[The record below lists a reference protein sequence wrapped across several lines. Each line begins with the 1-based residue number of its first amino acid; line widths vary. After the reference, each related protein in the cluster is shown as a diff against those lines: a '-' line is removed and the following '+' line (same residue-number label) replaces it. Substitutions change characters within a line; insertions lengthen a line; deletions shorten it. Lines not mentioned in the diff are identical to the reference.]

1 MKLQREATR
10 RGRKG
15 TMAVDGYVAVGGDII
30 NHDNVADRGRRG
42 QQRGDV
48 GEGDLGGRGGKDSG
62 GKKGQRLLQRVMAR
76 LGAAM
81 VASAEERFGVGSGV
95 RRGRGSRGVA
105 GSGEQW
111 GPTRKRKQGSK
122 KEDAETRLSA
132 GSEGRKV
139 RMGAT
144 ATEEGAAAVDA
155 GAVAIVW
162 QRRGLQAEASNS
174 GGRKMRQRLVG
185 GRKKVAGQWLWQGRK

>member
-1 MKLQREATR
+1 
-10 RGRKG
+10 
-15 TMAVDGYVAVGGDII
+15 MAVGGYVAAGGDII

-48 GEGDLGGRGGKDSG
+48 GEGDGT
-62 GKKGQRLLQRVMAR
+62 
-76 LGAAM
+76 
-81 VASAEERFGVGSGV
+81 
-95 RRGRGSRGVA
+95 A
-105 GSGEQW
+105 GSSYGSK
-111 GPTRKRKQGSK
+111 RKRKQGSK

-139 RMGAT
+139 RMGET

>member
-1 MKLQREATR
+1 MKSFNFVLNLKIKFLNQFSHQLYLRLISGLVRQTLKYALEVTSS
-10 RGRKG
+10 
-15 TMAVDGYVAVGGDII
+15 

-48 GEGDLGGRGGKDSG
+48 GEGDGTAGSSYGSKRE
-62 GKKGQRLLQRVMAR
+62 
-76 LGAAM
+76 
-81 VASAEERFGVGSGV
+81 AEERFGVGSGV